1 MELLADR
8 DAEDARKILAPV
20 GKENATR

>member
-20 GKENATR
+20 GKENATL